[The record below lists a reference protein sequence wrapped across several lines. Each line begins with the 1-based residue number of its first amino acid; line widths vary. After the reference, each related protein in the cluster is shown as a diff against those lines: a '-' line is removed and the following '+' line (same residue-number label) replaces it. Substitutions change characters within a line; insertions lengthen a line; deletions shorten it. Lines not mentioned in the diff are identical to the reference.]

1 MVLESLTTPY
11 KAEKHPWEMF
21 FIGMIYTSVAIFI
34 SLQIFETMSG
44 LISVFLT
51 VMASIPIVYSTI
63 KFEEQKDLTDMKER
77 TLLKE
82 HSKALTLFIFLF
94 MGIMIAYSLWY
105 IFLPVDNVHNLFSI
119 QIATIKSINTNV
131 VTGASSNPE
140 YFMKIFT
147 NNVKVLIFCTLFSFF
162 YGAGAI
168 FILTWNA
175 SVISVAIGTFFR
187 NHISVYADAVGL
199 HKVGGYFHIFSLSI
213 MKYMI
218 HGLPEIL
225 SYFVAGLAGGI
236 ISVAVVRHD
245 FRSKNFEKIILDSAD
260 LILISFLILVIG
272 AVLEVYVTPA
282 LF

>member
-21 FIGMIYTSVAIFI
+21 FIGLIYSSVAIFI

-63 KFEEQKDLTDMKER
+63 KFEEQKDLTDLKER
-77 TLLKE
+77 SLLKE
-82 HSKALTLFIFLF
+82 HSKALLLFMFLF
-94 MGIMIAYSLWY
+94 LGMMVAYSLWY
-105 IFLPVDNVHNLFSI
+105 IFLPVDSVHNLFSI
-119 QIATIKSINTNV
+119 QIDTIKSINNNV

-147 NNVKVLIFCTLFSFF
+147 NNIKVLIFCILFSFF

-168 FILTWNA
+168 FILAWNA

-187 NHISVYADAVGL
+187 NHISTYADAIGL
-199 HKVGGYFHIFSLSI
+199 HKIAGHFHIFSLSI
-213 MKYMI
+213 MRYMV
-218 HGLPEIL
+218 HGLPEIAA
-225 SYFVAGLAGGI
+225 YFVGGLAGGI
-236 ISVAVVRHD
+236 ISVAVIRHD
-245 FRSKNFEKIILDSAD
+245 LKSKNFEKIMLDSAD
-260 LILISFLILVIG
+260 LILIAFLFLVFG
-272 AVLEVYVTPA
+272 AILEVYLTPV